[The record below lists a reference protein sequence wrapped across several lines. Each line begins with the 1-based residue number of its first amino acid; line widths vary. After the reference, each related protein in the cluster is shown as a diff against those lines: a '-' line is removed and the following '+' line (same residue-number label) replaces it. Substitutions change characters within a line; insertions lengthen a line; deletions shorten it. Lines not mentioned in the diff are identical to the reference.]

1 MKRFYIF
8 ISALFILAMMF
19 TGYQCSSTELTSAK
33 LYIQQ
38 KNFDKALD
46 ALKKETDKNPKSDE
60 GYYLMGYIFGE
71 KEDYDNLISSY
82 NKSLSISKNFEKDIE
97 NSKKYHWAQLFNK
110 GVGFY
115 QRATNVKNEDSVKMY
130 YDKSVWAFNYAI
142 KLEPDSADTYRN
154 LSLVYISQG
163 KYDDAIPNLEKLNS
177 KKKTLDGIK
186 FLGEIYY
193 NKGLSVRNE
202 YEKNKVAADSIKAIE
217 YYNKAISTLE
227 DGRKIY
233 PNDSEIL
240 LYLSNAYIGAN
251 KIDIA
256 IKSFKA
262 GVEQEPT
269 NKLYRYN
276 YGVLLLGANDFEGAV
291 EQFKKALEIDP
302 EYLNATYNLAVT
314 YVKWGAKIAKD
325 ADALGKED
333 PEAKVKYNLALPYL
347 ETYVQKKTDEAAIW
361 ELLGKVYSV
370 LGTTDKAFDAFNKS
384 DALRTANEQNLKIGM
399 REEDVVKMIGTPDQK
414 IESVFQNINAT
425 SYYYKNIS
433 LIIYCSDN
441 KVIGFT
447 KISGK

>member
-115 QRATNVKNEDSVKMY
+115 QRATNVKDEDSSKMY
-130 YDKSVWAFNYAI
+130 YDKSIWSFNYAI

-202 YEKNKVAADSIKAIE
+202 YEKNKIAADSIKAIE

-256 IKSFKA
+256 INSFKA

-276 YGVLLLGANDFEGAV
+276 YGVLLLGANNFEGAV

-302 EYLNATYNLAVT
+302 DYLNATYNLAVT

-325 ADALGKED
+325 ADALGKDD
-333 PEAKVKYNLALPYL
+333 PEAKVKYNLALPHL
-347 ETYVQKKTDEAAIW
+347 ETYVQKKSNEAAIW

-370 LGTTDKAFDAFNKS
+370 LGKVKEAEDAFKKADENRK
-384 DALRTANEQNLKIGM
+384 
-399 REEDVVKMIGTPDQK
+399 
-414 IESVFQNINAT
+414 
-425 SYYYKNIS
+425 
-433 LIIYCSDN
+433 
-441 KVIGFT
+441 
-447 KISGK
+447 